1 MRRRV
6 CWSKTSSYVF
16 RSSASRTLDRQESI
30 FLSSCWRARSSII
43 RTCHGATL
51 RKGVEPATAIGF
63 HPDGVHDGGGGGG
76 VGPRGGDGGG
86 TYGGGVFSPGAPGYG
101 GGGGFIV
108 GLRRARRMRAT
119 TTATPATTATIT
131 PPRIK

>member
-43 RTCHGATL
+43 RPCHGATL

-63 HPDGVHDGGGGGG
+63 HPDGVHEGGGGGG
-76 VGPRGGDGGG
+76 GGPRRAGGRGNLGG
-86 TYGGGVFSPGAPGYG
+86 YVRSPLVPGGA
-101 GGGGFIV
+101 
-108 GLRRARRMRAT
+108 A
-119 TTATPATTATIT
+119 
-131 PPRIK
+131 